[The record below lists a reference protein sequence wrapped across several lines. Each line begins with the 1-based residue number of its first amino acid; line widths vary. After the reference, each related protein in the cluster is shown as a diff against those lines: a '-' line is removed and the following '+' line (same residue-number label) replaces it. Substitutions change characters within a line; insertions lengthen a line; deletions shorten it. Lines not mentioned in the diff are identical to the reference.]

1 MILNQGSTAVG
12 QGVGIEVL
20 LGSRGGPKG
29 SQGVKG
35 LAYWVPGG
43 QGIGLQGPRGS
54 RGSLQCPMG
63 SRGGPT
69 GSQGVKG

>member
-1 MILNQGSTAVG
+1 MG

-29 SQGVKG
+29 SQGFNG

-54 RGSLQCPMG
+54 RGRL
-63 SRGGPT
+63 T
-69 GSQGVKG
+69 GSHGVKG

>member
-29 SQGVKG
+29 SQGFNG

-54 RGSLQCPMG
+54 RGRL
-63 SRGGPT
+63 T
-69 GSQGVKG
+69 GSHGVKG

>member
-20 LGSRGGPKG
+20 LGSRGGTKG
-29 SQGVKG
+29 SQGVNG

-54 RGSLQCPMG
+54 RGRP
-63 SRGGPT
+63 R
-69 GSQGVKG
+69 GSQGFKG